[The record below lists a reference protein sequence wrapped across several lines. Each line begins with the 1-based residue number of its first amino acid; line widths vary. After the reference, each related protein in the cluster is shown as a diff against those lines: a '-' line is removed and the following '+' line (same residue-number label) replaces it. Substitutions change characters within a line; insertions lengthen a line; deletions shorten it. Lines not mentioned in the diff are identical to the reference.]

1 VTTQRGA
8 KSGNRI
14 EVPTS
19 IRLDLFLKQ
28 SRLIPRRSL
37 AHQACQHGGIRVNG
51 QTAKPGK
58 TVKTGDLIEWIQPR
72 KRVQVRVLKVPGASA
87 CKKEAFTF
95 FEVVKIDWFSEN
107 AEF

>member
-1 VTTQRGA
+1 MITPWEG
-8 KSGNRI
+8 KSANKP
-14 EVPTS
+14 EFPAS
-19 IRLDLFLKQ
+19 IRLDLFLKH

-72 KRVQVRVLKVPGASA
+72 KRVQVRVMKVPGVPLG
-87 CKKEAFTF
+87 KKEAPTL
-95 FEVVKIDWFSEN
+95 FEVVKIDWFSEDV
-107 AEF
+107 